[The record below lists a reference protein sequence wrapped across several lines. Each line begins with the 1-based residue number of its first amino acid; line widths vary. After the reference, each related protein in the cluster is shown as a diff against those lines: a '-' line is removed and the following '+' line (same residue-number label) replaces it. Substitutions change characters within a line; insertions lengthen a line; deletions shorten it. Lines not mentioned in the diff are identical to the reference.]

1 MSTACPYCGS
11 AHERDRA
18 AVAALLAAIASD
30 DLDAAIELGLLQFEL
45 RSGAPCA
52 DCGPDIARL
61 VAARDARRSAL
72 AARERHRRRDARL
85 AQRAEA
91 NAARREAGAAATA
104 DMSKPGLPDA
114 AAAALARA
122 KARAAQRT

>member
-1 MSTACPYCGS
+1 MSTACPYCSS

-45 RSGAPCA
+45 RSEMPCA

-91 NAARREAGAAATA
+91 NAARRKAGAAATA
-104 DMSKPGLPDA
+104 DMPKPGLPDA

>member
-1 MSTACPYCGS
+1 MSAVCPYCGG
-11 AHERDRA
+11 ANERDRG
-18 AVAALLAAIASD
+18 AVAALLAAITSD

-45 RSGAPCA
+45 RPAAACA
-52 DCGPDIARL
+52 DCGPAIARL
-61 VAARDARRSAL
+61 LAARDARRNAL

-91 NAARREAGAAATA
+91 NAARRKAGAAATA
-104 DMSKPGLPDA
+104 DMPKPGLPDA

>member
-1 MSTACPYCGS
+1 VIAACPYCGS

-18 AVAALLAAIASD
+18 FVAALLAAIASD

-45 RSGAPCA
+45 RPGTPCVDCAPV
-52 DCGPDIARL
+52 IAHL

-91 NAARREAGAAATA
+91 TAARRKVGTAATA
-104 DMSKPGLPDA
+104 ELPKPGLPDA

-122 KARAAQRT
+122 KARAANRT

>member
-1 MSTACPYCGS
+1 VSTGCPYCGS
-11 AHERDRA
+11 VHERDRA
-18 AVAALLAAIASD
+18 TVAALLAALASD

-45 RSGAPCA
+45 QPGVPCA
-52 DCGPDIARL
+52 ACSPAIARL
-61 VAARDARRSAL
+61 LAARDARRSAL

-91 NAARREAGAAATA
+91 NAAKRKAGAPAAA
-104 DMSKPGLPDA
+104 DMPKPRLPDA

-122 KARAAQRT
+122 KAKAAQRT

>member
-1 MSTACPYCGS
+1 VSTACPYCGS
-11 AHERDRA
+11 ANERDRA
-18 AVAALLAAIASD
+18 AVAALLAAVTAD

-45 RSGAPCA
+45 PPGVPCA
-52 DCGPDIARL
+52 ECGPAIARL

-91 NAARREAGAAATA
+91 NAARRKAGAVATA
-104 DMSKPGLPDA
+104 DMPKPGLPDA